1 MTELI
6 AGDVDGVLPV
16 NRLVFEQLPRGWKTS
31 KGFLKGTTPSS
42 RLKVLKSFLN
52 GRAGE
57 AGDALVFSYRGE
69 DANQGDFETFIPSRF
84 TQRIA

>member
-57 AGDALVFSYRGE
+57 ASDALVFSYRGE
-69 DANQGDFETFIPSRF
+69 DANQGDCETFIPSRF